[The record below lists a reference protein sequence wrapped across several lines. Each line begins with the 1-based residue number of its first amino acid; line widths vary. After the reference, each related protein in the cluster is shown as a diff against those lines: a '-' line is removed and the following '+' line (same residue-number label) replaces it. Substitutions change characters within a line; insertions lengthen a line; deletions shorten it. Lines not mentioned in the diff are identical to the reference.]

1 MASRTLQQ
9 QVRAREMDYERQQA
23 QKLKEKK
30 EKKRQK
36 LVDRLNELWRE
47 EQEARIEA
55 LAEECAIALRCIG
68 QSHAAA
74 ALFVQKQEAL
84 KMDRHRQ
91 AVLNQHRESSRFKT
105 ALQKERVRRKLESDP
120 LMVAKRRKN
129 VKDSAA
135 QWERSL
141 GRYLSHKAKFRLL
154 SRGFSGGVPGGWL
167 AEHKED
173 LSLLQP
179 SDYKHTFLHSR
190 LFMNTD
196 DGNCSSKDKE
206 MDAWKAAE
214 VQRQLVNSYRNMQ
227 MQIRNVMD
235 KRKFLRGQLAGS
247 QLMIEKKVQLLE
259 HENLAFEKVE
269 KEVRKNI
276 SHHQDSE
283 TMSKAHP
290 QCMK

>member
-154 SRGFSGGVPGGWL
+154 SRGFSGGVPG
-167 AEHKED
+167 
-173 LSLLQP
+173 
-179 SDYKHTFLHSR
+179 T
-190 LFMNTD
+190 
-196 DGNCSSKDKE
+196 
-206 MDAWKAAE
+206 
-214 VQRQLVNSYRNMQ
+214 
-227 MQIRNVMD
+227 
-235 KRKFLRGQLAGS
+235 
-247 QLMIEKKVQLLE
+247 
-259 HENLAFEKVE
+259 
-269 KEVRKNI
+269 
-276 SHHQDSE
+276 
-283 TMSKAHP
+283 
-290 QCMK
+290 